1 MSAPATPALCRQIA
15 FFALG
20 PLLCFSLKDLP
31 PLEGMNPDGMVC
43 LAGCAWLMLWWMTE
57 VLPLP
62 VTSLMAV
69 PIFGFLGVM
78 APDKV
83 FATIGHPA
91 MMLIFG
97 ATIIV
102 GVWKESNLI
111 ERYAYWCFNL
121 PFVRGNPVRM
131 VLIFTFGAGVMSA
144 IAPNIP
150 LTILFISIAVAIGK
164 SCNLAPDNNMMR
176 SLCTLSAIAPAL
188 GGVGTPL
195 GGAPN
200 IVVIAIVAT
209 VLGHDITFWEWSA
222 LGMPLVF
229 VTLFACFA
237 ITALL
242 FPVGK
247 AGKGFSMPEGYLK
260 KKIEALGPVSAH
272 EHAAIWIMVVAL
284 VLWCSGPQIFSALG
298 LEEEARMMTAP
309 VIAVFMGASAFLV
322 PIRRDRESGCSSSP

>member
-1 MSAPATPALCRQIA
+1 MSVPATPALCRQIA

-102 GVWKESNLI
+102 GVWKE
-111 ERYAYWCFNL
+111 
-121 PFVRGNPVRM
+121 
-131 VLIFTFGAGVMSA
+131 
-144 IAPNIP
+144 
-150 LTILFISIAVAIGK
+150 
-164 SCNLAPDNNMMR
+164 
-176 SLCTLSAIAPAL
+176 
-188 GGVGTPL
+188 
-195 GGAPN
+195 
-200 IVVIAIVAT
+200 
-209 VLGHDITFWEWSA
+209 
-222 LGMPLVF
+222 
-229 VTLFACFA
+229 
-237 ITALL
+237 
-242 FPVGK
+242 
-247 AGKGFSMPEGYLK
+247 
-260 KKIEALGPVSAH
+260 
-272 EHAAIWIMVVAL
+272 
-284 VLWCSGPQIFSALG
+284 
-298 LEEEARMMTAP
+298 
-309 VIAVFMGASAFLV
+309 
-322 PIRRDRESGCSSSP
+322 RDRKSVV